1 MSAFLD
7 HFQPDPELP
16 DERRIWRTAK
26 PLMRDAVV
34 AYAPFYPDYPALK
47 VSKSRGPSNDPSCPS
62 ARLAGTDVDVMLYS
76 HTHRFGGV
84 QERAWNFILD
94 QPQLVEASLRRKL
107 FALHSRFYKQFQE
120 EVLPEG
126 RQFRKYWKAIESLVK
141 WDDPS
146 AVDHLFKLVAIGL
159 ADSGLDDCGFS
170 SFEFQTGWDRD
181 HGLGVLMHKDRV
193 LAADGMTEL
202 IGSQGIVNA
211 ARYVQQYDRDDGD
224 FSLLNDEQ
232 SM

>member
-7 HFQPDPELP
+7 NFRRDPELP

-26 PLMRDAVV
+26 PLLRDAVV
-34 AYAPFYPDYPALK
+34 AYAPFYPDYPMLK

-62 ARLAGTDVDVMLYS
+62 ARLADAEVDVMLYS
-76 HTHRFGGV
+76 HTHNFGSL
-84 QERAWNFILD
+84 QERAWDFILD
-94 QPQLVEASLRRKL
+94 QHQLVEASLRRKL
-107 FALHSRFYKQFQE
+107 FAQHSKFLQQFLDETLPEGKQFQ
-120 EVLPEG
+120 
-126 RQFRKYWKAIESLVK
+126 KYWKTIEAQVK

-202 IGSQGIVNA
+202 IGSRRIVDA
-211 ARYVQQYDRDDGD
+211 VRYLQQYDRDAGD
-224 FSLLNDEQ
+224 LSLLN
-232 SM
+232 S